1 MVDLGNRLKTLRTGK
16 HMTQRQLAQLIGVT
30 KSMESAYE
38 TAIRYPSYDIL
49 IRLASVFGVSTDYLL
64 GLENRRRLNAEGLTE
79 RQIQI
84 INELIGELRK
94 PE

>member
-1 MVDLGNRLKTLRTGK
+1 MIDLGNRLKTLRTGK

-30 KSMESAYE
+30 KSMVSAYE

>member
-1 MVDLGNRLKTLRTGK
+1 
-16 HMTQRQLAQLIGVT
+16 MTQRQLAQLIGVT
-30 KSMESAYE
+30 KSMVSAYE

-64 GLENRRRLNAEGLTE
+64 GLETRRRLNAEGLTE

>member
-1 MVDLGNRLKTLRTGK
+1 
-16 HMTQRQLAQLIGVT
+16 MTQRQLAQLIGVT
-30 KSMESAYE
+30 KSMASAYE

>member
-30 KSMESAYE
+30 KSMVSAYE

>member
-30 KSMESAYE
+30 KSMVSAYE

-64 GLENRRRLNAEGLTE
+64 GLENRRRLNAEGLME

>member
-30 KSMESAYE
+30 KSMVSAYE

-49 IRLASVFGVSTDYLL
+49 IRLASVLAY
-64 GLENRRRLNAEGLTE
+64 RR
-79 RQIQI
+79 I
-84 INELIGELRK
+84 ICWGWRTAGALMRK
-94 PE
+94 G

>member
-1 MVDLGNRLKTLRTGK
+1 
-16 HMTQRQLAQLIGVT
+16 MTQRQLAQLIGVT
-30 KSMESAYE
+30 KSMVSAYE